1 SGRTVATGFGA
12 DGKPRVPRG
21 GAPVVLGLGAC
32 RRHRGGDR
40 RVPARRRGQAVAART
55 GGPGL
60 DGGAFIA
67 FIVRA
72 DVRGPDTP
80 RKRNPVTSARYFLL
94 GVTAKLLACPP
105 RRRRRKAPRLPTSS
119 VRDPARSSPRRER
132 AHGRPSVA
140 SPIRRASRTPAAR
153 CAQRRLPVAVS

>member
-1 SGRTVATGFGA
+1 
-12 DGKPRVPRG
+12 
-21 GAPVVLGLGAC
+21 
-32 RRHRGGDR
+32 RGGDR

-105 RRRRRKAPRLPTSS
+105 RLPTSS

-140 SPIRRASRTPAAR
+140 SPVRRASRTPAAR
-153 CAQRRLPVAVS
+153 CAQRRLPV